1 MTNYQIIRQQLYEG
15 ASHFNIALTP
25 DQNDQFT
32 RYFEELRAWNQK
44 FNLTRIIEPSE
55 VVSKHFLDSLTLY
68 PMLIGL
74 PDSASL
80 IDVGS
85 GAGFP
90 GIPLKIVMPHLRVTL
105 LESTGKKCTFLD
117 HVVETLNLEQVT
129 VVKGRAED
137 AGQHSEYRQ
146 QYHVATARAVARLST
161 LAEYLLPFVKIGGSM
176 MALKGQD
183 PAPELNEARRAIGI
197 LGGKS
202 PRIERVTIPGLD
214 APRHVV
220 RVTKQ
225 KQTPKRY
232 PRRSGTPKKEP
243 L

>member
-1 MTNYQIIRQQLYEG
+1 MTNNQIIQQQLYEG
-15 ASHFNIALTP
+15 ASHFKIDLTP
-25 DQNDQFT
+25 AQSDQFV
-32 RYFEELRAWNQK
+32 RYFEELQAWNQK

-68 PMLIGL
+68 PLL
-74 PDSASL
+74 TDSASL

-90 GIPLKIVMPHLRVTL
+90 GIPLKIVMPQLRVTL

-117 HVVETLNLEQVT
+117 HLVETLNLEQLT
-129 VVKGRAED
+129 VVKGRAEN
-137 AGQHSEYRQ
+137 AGQHSDYRQ
-146 QYHVATARAVARLST
+146 RYHVATARAVARLST
-161 LAEYLLPFVKIGGSM
+161 LAEYLLPFVKVGGSM

-183 PAPELNEARRAIGI
+183 PTSELDEARRAIGI

-202 PRIERVTIPGLD
+202 PHIDRVTIPGLD

-220 RVTKQ
+220 RVLKQ

>member
-1 MTNYQIIRQQLYEG
+1 MIIRQQLHEDS
-15 ASHFNIALTP
+15 SHFNIELTST
-25 DQNDQFT
+25 QADQFE
-32 RYFEELRAWNQK
+32 RYFEELQTWNQK

-68 PMLIGL
+68 PMLTKL
-74 PDSASL
+74 PTSASL

-85 GAGFP
+85 GPGFP
-90 GIPLKIVMPHLRVTL
+90 GIPLKIVMPDLRVTL
-105 LESTGKKCTFLD
+105 LESTGKKCRFLD
-117 HVVETLNLEQVT
+117 HVIETLNLEQIE

-137 AGQHSEYRQ
+137 AGQHTEYRQ
-146 QYHVATARAVARLST
+146 RYHVATARAVARLST
-161 LAEYLLPFVKIGGSM
+161 LAEYLLPFVKVGGSM
-176 MALKGQD
+176 LALKGQD
-183 PAPELNEARRAIGI
+183 PTPELNEARRAIGI

-202 PRIERVTIPGLD
+202 PHIEQMTIPGLS

-220 RVTKQ
+220 RIVKR